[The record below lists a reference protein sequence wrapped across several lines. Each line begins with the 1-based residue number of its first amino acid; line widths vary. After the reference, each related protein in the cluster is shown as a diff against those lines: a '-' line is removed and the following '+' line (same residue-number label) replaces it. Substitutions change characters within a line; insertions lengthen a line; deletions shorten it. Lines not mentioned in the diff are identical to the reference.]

1 MRAGARAHAPEVESQ
16 RAPAALHEG
25 ACQRLHHFVAHGA
38 AKKRMRMGDHGQA
51 ARGLAAGL
59 AGAGAVQQRLNG
71 SGLALQGERLGVSVH
86 GLAILLQKR

>member
-1 MRAGARAHAPEVESQ
+1 
-16 RAPAALHEG
+16 
-25 ACQRLHHFVAHGA
+25 
-38 AKKRMRMGDHGQA
+38 MRMGDHGQA

-59 AGAGAVQQRLNG
+59 DGAGAVQQRLNG